1 VIGDPQNARSA
12 RTRAAILDAAWRL
25 LEEHGPEGA
34 SMTAVARQAGV
45 TRRGLYL
52 HFPSRTEL
60 LAAVRR
66 HVDEVL
72 GLEDSVRPIREAP
85 DAVAALREWVRH
97 LTDYHSRLRA
107 VVDAT
112 DRARATDADA
122 AAVWEETME
131 IWRAGCVAMAERLAA
146 EGVLAPGWTV
156 PAAADALWGLM
167 VGFNRMW
174 QALVVE
180 RGWSRDRFFDFL
192 ARMHDATF
200 LHVPAQG

>member
-1 VIGDPQNARSA
+1 MIGEPQNARSA

-25 LEEHGPEGA
+25 LEEQGPEGA
-34 SMTAVARQAGV
+34 SMTAVAQQAGV

-66 HVDEVL
+66 RMDEVL
-72 GLEDSVRPIREAP
+72 GLEDSIRPIREAP
-85 DAVAALREWVRH
+85 NAVAALREWVRH
-97 LTDYHSRLRA
+97 LTDYHSRLRT
-107 VVDAT
+107 VLDAT

-122 AAVWEETME
+122 AAVWEETMQ
-131 IWRAGCVAMAERLAA
+131 IWRAGCVAMANRLAA

-174 QALVVE
+174 DALVVE
-180 RGWSRDRFFDFL
+180 RGWSRDRFYDFL
-192 ARMHDATF
+192 ARMHEATF
-200 LHVPAQG
+200 LRLPAQG